1 MKDLIKMIKEINN
14 INKWLT
20 FKISELILNQKHSIK
35 LQFDFFQIYFLFRLS
50 INIIKFIINIFY

>member
-1 MKDLIKMIKEINN
+1 MIKEINN